1 MIVLSLFAAV
11 FWQTAPGC
19 EPDCVVEATHT
30 ETLIRVDGVLDEP
43 AWAQAAP
50 AGDFLQYAPEEGA
63 PATLDTRVYLLHDAR
78 TLFIGAKLADPEPNR
93 IRHTLGRRDEF
104 NPGDWFVA
112 SLDTY
117 DDRKTSF
124 NFAINAAGV
133 RVEGMGVDAMLPDGS
148 GRPTFFASELF
159 EFDPSWDVEWSAV
172 ARVDSSG
179 WTVELAI
186 PLSALEIAHPGRR
199 EVGVNF
205 RRWDARRGEL
215 SEWSLA
221 RSRDRSHGSVAH
233 YGRLR
238 FQAEIAPGV
247 RRSITPYVNTFI
259 KIEIEEE
266 SDVFPALPLPGVEGA
281 LAMRPALTLDVAL
294 APDFTPENFDEYAGW
309 SLWRFDEGSV
319 YPRLFPAARRV
330 IGSPHLVGNMLE
342 TTESA
347 PIMLGAMALHG
358 RMPFGLTMGATGMA
372 ALGSQDFLEIDQ
384 GYSVRLLKD
393 AGKLSKIGFTGVL
406 GPKTTETVLTT
417 KDTTW
422 TERQIDTMAGVSSV
436 DWDLRFGD
444 NAWRVAGQVLLS
456 REQDILVQTDS
467 GRVLND
473 DEYGVVYEH
482 RGLTRRSNDV
492 LRSLHGFAARMDF
505 EQIGRRWNWYGRA
518 VAMDPEFRT
527 GPHGITGRAD
537 RLLLSAGV
545 HRTLSGGRLWHQGR
559 ISMQW
564 TNEFAYAGM
573 DLQATRLEGHV
584 ALLTRRHNEATL
596 SFVGGVGPS
605 GKGRFGGDLGISS
618 DMRRNW
624 ALRPYV
630 WLDLVQRGVLNWGTS
645 AQVTARMWSR
655 IAASAEVGLDRY
667 ASVTDVLTDL
677 PRLSLRPSGADI
689 RRIWP
694 AWDYTIGYRRRD
706 AFYVPY
712 NLLYESARVED
723 SVNSEFRE
731 TYGRVRLAIGLLQS
745 LDAELGV
752 RLQAVGYDRQAG
764 EGVSVSR
771 FTRNSQSTLFAGIRW
786 EYKQGSVLSLSA
798 VEDRNLEGRF
808 SWDNTWDLFT
818 TPFNKG
824 VDRELFYVLRFS
836 RKIWR

>member
-1 MIVLSLFAAV
+1 MIILSLFAAV
-11 FWQTAPGC
+11 FWQTPPGC
-19 EPDCVVEATHT
+19 EPDCVVEAAHT
-30 ETLIRVDGVLDEP
+30 GTLIRVDGVLDEP

-50 AGDFLQYAPEEGA
+50 ASDFLQYAPEEGA
-63 PATLDTRVYLLHDAR
+63 PATLDTQVYLLHDAR

-93 IRHTLGRRDEF
+93 IRRTLGRRDEF

-159 EFDPSWDVEWSAV
+159 GFDPSWDVEWSAA

-221 RSRDRSHGSVAH
+221 RSQDRSHGSVAH

-247 RRSITPYVNTFI
+247 RRSITPYVNTFRV
-259 KIEIEEE
+259 EEE
-266 SDVFPALPLPGVEGA
+266 SDEIPAFPLPGVEGE
-281 LAMRPALTLDVAL
+281 LAVRPALTLGISLV
-294 APDFTPENFDEYAGW
+294 PDFTPENFDEYAGW
-309 SLWRFDEGSV
+309 SFWHFVEGNV
-319 YPRLFPAARRV
+319 YPRLFPAARHV
-330 IGSPHLVGNMLE
+330 IGSPHIVGNVLE
-342 TTESA
+342 TTEDASF
-347 PIMLGAMALHG
+347 MLGAAGLHG
-358 RMPFGLTMGATGMA
+358 RMPFGLTVGATGMA
-372 ALGSQDFLEIDQ
+372 ALRSEESIDQ
-384 GYSVRLLKD
+384 GYSVRLLQNV
-393 AGKLSKIGFTGVL
+393 GRLSKIGFTGVL
-406 GPKTTETVLTT
+406 GPATTDTVFTRTETR
-417 KDTTW
+417 W
-422 TERQIDTMAGVSSV
+422 TEQRIDTMTVVSSV

-473 DEYGVVYEH
+473 DEYGVVYAR

-505 EQIGRRWNWYGRA
+505 EQIGRRWNWYGRG

-527 GPHGITGRAD
+527 GPYGMTGRAD

-545 HRTLSGGRLWHQGR
+545 HHTLSGGRLWHQGR

-564 TNEFAYAGM
+564 TNEFAYADM
-573 DLQATRLEGHV
+573 DLQATRLAGY
-584 ALLTRRHNEATL
+584 ATLLTRRHNEATL

-605 GKGRFGGDLGISS
+605 GLGRFGGDLGISS

-630 WLDLVQRGVLNWGTS
+630 WLDLVETGVLNWGTS
-645 AQVTARMWSR
+645 AQVTARIWSR
-655 IAASAEVGLDRY
+655 IVASGEVGLDRY
-667 ASVTDVLTDL
+667 ASVTDALTDL

-712 NLLYESARVED
+712 NLLYESARVEQ
-723 SVNSEFRE
+723 SINSEFRE
-731 TYGRVRLAIGLLQS
+731 TYGRIRLAMGLLQS

-752 RLQAVGYDRQAG
+752 SLQAVGYYRKAG
-764 EGVSVSR
+764 EGVSASR
-771 FTRNSQSTLFAGIRW
+771 ARWSSQSTLFAGVRW
-786 EYKQGSVLSLSA
+786 EYKQGSVLSLS
-798 VEDRNLEGRF
+798 VMNDRNYEGNF
-808 SWDNTWDLFT
+808 TWDNPWDSFKL
-818 TPFNKG
+818 PFRKG
-824 VDRELFYVLRFS
+824 VDGYLFYVLRLS

>member
-1 MIVLSLFAAV
+1 MIILSLFAAV

-19 EPDCVVEATHT
+19 EPDCVVEAAHT
-30 ETLIRVDGVLDEP
+30 GTLIRVDGVLDEP

-63 PATLDTRVYLLHDAR
+63 PATLATRVYLLHDAR

-93 IRHTLGRRDEF
+93 IRRTLGRRDEF

-148 GRPTFFASELF
+148 GRPKFFASELF
-159 EFDPSWDVEWSAV
+159 GFDPSWDVEWSAV

-179 WTVELAI
+179 WTVEMAI

-205 RRWDARRGEL
+205 QRWAARRGEL

-221 RSRDRSHGSVAH
+221 RSQDRSHGSVAH

-238 FQAEIAPGV
+238 FEAEIAPGV

-259 KIEIEEE
+259 KIEEE

-281 LAMRPALTLDVAL
+281 LAMRPALTLDLAL
-294 APDFTPENFDEYAGW
+294 APDFTPENFEEYAGW
-309 SLWRFDEGSV
+309 SFLRLDEGNV
-319 YPRLFPAARRV
+319 YPRLFPAARH
-330 IGSPHLVGNMLE
+330 ITGSSHIAGGMLE
-342 TTESA
+342 TAENPSLV
-347 PIMLGAMALHG
+347 LGTLALHG
-358 RMPFGLTMGATGMA
+358 RLPFGLTMGATGMA
-372 ALGSQDFLEIDQ
+372 VFTWDFPGIDQ
-384 GYSVRLLKD
+384 GYSVRLLKNV
-393 AGKLSKIGFTGVL
+393 GRLSKIGFTGVL
-406 GPKTTETVLTT
+406 GSATTDTVYTRTETR
-417 KDTTW
+417 W
-422 TERQIDTMAGVSSV
+422 TEQRIDTMTVVSSV
-436 DWDLRFGD
+436 DWDLRLGD

-456 REQDILVQTDS
+456 REQNILVRTDS
-467 GRVLND
+467 GSVIYD
-473 DEYGVVYEH
+473 DEYGIVDLH
-482 RGLTRRSNDV
+482 TGLTRRSNDV
-492 LRSLHGFAARMDF
+492 LGSLHGFAARMDF

-518 VAMDPEFRT
+518 VVMDPGFRT
-527 GPHGITGRAD
+527 GPHGMTGRAD

-545 HRTLSGGRLWHQGR
+545 HHTLSGGRLWRQGR

-573 DLQATRLEGHV
+573 DFQATRLEGYA
-584 ALLTRRHNEATL
+584 ALLTRRHKEATL

-624 ALRPYV
+624 AVRPYV
-630 WLDLVQRGVLNWGTS
+630 WLDLVEKGVLNWGTS

-655 IAASAEVGLDRY
+655 IAASAEAGLDRY

-712 NLLYESARVED
+712 NLLYESARVEQ
-723 SVNSEFRE
+723 SINSEFRE

-745 LDAELGV
+745 LDGELGV
-752 RLQAVGYDRQAG
+752 SLQAVGYYRKAG
-764 EGVSVSR
+764 EGVSASR
-771 FTRNSQSTLFAGIRW
+771 VTWNSQSTLFAGIRW
-786 EYKQGSVLSLSA
+786 EYKQGSVLSLS
-798 VEDRNLEGRF
+798 VIEDRNLERRF

-824 VDRELFYVLRFS
+824 VDRELFYVLRLS